1 MYQQFS
7 NNRIQDYSKS
17 LCCQPGYYSDE
28 LHYREVY
35 LTQRDPAHRIVSMC
49 YEAFPKKSRV
59 SIPVIPDGCV
69 DVVLAFGNDFCQ
81 GISVC
86 GTISTL
92 YAMDFQE
99 SDYIFGMRFLPGKF
113 PPELMGD
120 ISSFMDEQHDLALHV
135 REWKFIDAM
144 RQSANFYER
153 VALAREYLSEFA
165 RSDEYK
171 EMLVQHTVDMICNS
185 GGNVGIERISQELV
199 YSSRYVER
207 VFKEYTGFSPK
218 KMCRL
223 VRAHK
228 ALLMLLC
235 SKEFS
240 KTMISLECGYADLS
254 HMNRELK
261 SVLGVTPKMVGREDL
276 YLGSMKTSQT
286 VYNF

>member
-7 NNRIQDYSKS
+7 NNRIQNYSKS

-35 LTQRDPAHRIVSMC
+35 LTQCDPAHRIVSMC

-69 DVVLAFGNDFCQ
+69 DVVLAFSNDFCQ

-171 EMLVQHTVDMICNS
+171 E
-185 GGNVGIERISQELV
+185 
-199 YSSRYVER
+199 
-207 VFKEYTGFSPK
+207 
-218 KMCRL
+218 
-223 VRAHK
+223 
-228 ALLMLLC
+228 
-235 SKEFS
+235 FS

-261 SVLGVTPKMVGREDL
+261 SVLGVTPKMIGREDF
-276 YLGSMKTSQT
+276 YLGSTKASQT

>member
-7 NNRIQDYSKS
+7 NNRIENYSQS
-17 LCCQPGYYSDE
+17 LCCQPGYYSNE
-28 LHYREVY
+28 LHYREFY
-35 LTQRDPAHRIVSMC
+35 LSPQDPAHRIVSMC
-49 YEAFPKKSRV
+49 YEAFPKKSQV

-69 DVVLAFGNDFCQ
+69 DVVLAFQNDFCQ

-120 ISSFMDEQHDLALHV
+120 ISSFMDEQYDLALHV

-144 RQSANFYER
+144 RRSANFLER
-153 VALAREYLSEFA
+153 VALAKEYLSGFA
-165 RSDEYK
+165 QSDEYK
-171 EMLVQHTVDMICNS
+171 DMLVQHAVDLICS
-185 GGNVGIERISQELV
+185 SSGNVGVERISQELV
-199 YSSRYVER
+199 YSPRYVER
-207 VFKEYTGFSPK
+207 VFKEYTGFTPK

-228 ALLMLLC
+228 ALLMLLG
-235 SKEFS
+235 SRELS

-261 SVLGVTPKMVGREDL
+261 SVLGVTPKMVGREDF
-276 YLGSMKTSQT
+276 YLWGTETSQT